1 MRRDLIVPVL
11 CGVLIFGCLTL
22 TSPGQEKP
30 RSGFLDILKRGQLV
44 LVKEAGGRF
53 EITQMDDLKVGHKV
67 LEIGNDFVQ
76 VEDFSALTE
85 TRIPVTSIKSLVKL
99 KLPRE

>member
-1 MRRDLIVPVL
+1 MIPL
-11 CGVLIFGCLTL
+11 
-22 TSPGQEKP
+22 SYQEN
-30 RSGFLDILKRGQLV
+30 RTFILDILKRGQLV

-67 LEIGNDFVQ
+67 LEIGNDFVL

>member
-1 MRRDLIVPVL
+1 MRRDLILPVL
-11 CGVLIFGCLTL
+11 CGVVVFGCLTL
-22 TSPGQEKP
+22 TSSGQEKP

-53 EITQMDDLKVGHKV
+53 EITRMDDLRVGHKV
-67 LEIGNDFVQ
+67 IEVGNDFVV
-76 VEDFSALTE
+76 VEDFPSVTE